1 MSGHQL
7 GSANGSATL
16 WRGRRWRL
24 LRCRADIAPGFSA
37 PSGREGHHLA
47 HPARLG
53 HPNGQ
58 RQDPQ
63 AAAPQLAD
71 PVRHVGHRG
80 EALASL
86 GPAGPRAPTP
96 MLVTVRPRRP
106 GVEELMPTCREERDP
121 AAVAACVGDQVAQR
135 PRRPTCHPPPA
146 IAGRTRGREGL
157 LTGPGRPRPAG
168 CRGPADAESP
178 TSRSPR
184 WSICTPKT
192 PPVRAREDSHEHPA

>member
-7 GSANGSATL
+7 GSANGSATV

-37 PSGREGHHLA
+37 PSGREGHHPA
-47 HPARLG
+47 HPAGLG

-58 RQDPQ
+58 GQDPR

-96 MLVTVRPRRP
+96 MLVTARPRRP

-135 PRRPTCHPPPA
+135 PRRPTWPSATCDRWTNP
-146 IAGRTRGREGL
+146 RTRGAPDWARASSARGVPWPRRRRVPYKQVTEVVDL
-157 LTGPGRPRPAG
+157 HAKDPTGPSS
-168 CRGPADAESP
+168 RGQP
-178 TSRSPR
+178 
-184 WSICTPKT
+184 
-192 PPVRAREDSHEHPA
+192 